1 MTTCV
6 AALCDARKTIV
17 LVADRLVGYGFVQ
30 SEPEIAKR
38 LELHN
43 NWHVLMA
50 GNDIDPVFD
59 IVDAAKEKLAA
70 TPAPSVTTV
79 MTELFQAYKD
89 RRLASAE
96 AQYISPRG
104 ITWDSFFKEG
114 RKWAPETDYLERL
127 AKVDA
132 YDLDLQ
138 LLVAGFDDQ
147 KVGHIFSIENDYN
160 RGEPRRHDLGFHAIG
175 SGYVN
180 ATFFLAYRQLGPDIG
195 AREAVLYAL
204 EAKYWGEEA
213 PGVGED
219 TDIRIIR
226 GDQDDIIIGLDRI
239 EERLIPICQAL
250 RPRQLHAYAKHLKTL
265 NELEELKEF
274 DPITPKKKAKAKEAQ
289 HETPSDSKDSGAA

>member
-1 MTTCV
+1 MLGRPRKRRGTRQMTTCV

-132 YDLDLQ
+132 YDLDL
-138 LLVAGFDDQ
+138 
-147 KVGHIFSIENDYN
+147 
-160 RGEPRRHDLGFHAIG
+160 
-175 SGYVN
+175 
-180 ATFFLAYRQLGPDIG
+180 
-195 AREAVLYAL
+195 
-204 EAKYWGEEA
+204 
-213 PGVGED
+213 
-219 TDIRIIR
+219 
-226 GDQDDIIIGLDRI
+226 
-239 EERLIPICQAL
+239 
-250 RPRQLHAYAKHLKTL
+250 
-265 NELEELKEF
+265 
-274 DPITPKKKAKAKEAQ
+274 
-289 HETPSDSKDSGAA
+289 

>member
-30 SEPEIAKR
+30 SEPEITKR
-38 LELHN
+38 LELHK

-79 MTELFQAYKD
+79 MTELFQAYKG

-104 ITWDSFFKEG
+104 VTWDSFFKEG
-114 RKWAPETDYLERL
+114 RKWVPESDYLERL

-138 LLVAGFDDQ
+138 LLVAGFDEHN
-147 KVGHIFSIENDYN
+147 VGH
-160 RGEPRRHDLGFHAIG
+160 
-175 SGYVN
+175 V
-180 ATFFLAYRQLGPDIG
+180 LASRMNTIVANLAVTILVST
-195 AREAVLYAL
+195 RLEAV
-204 EAKYWGEEA
+204 
-213 PGVGED
+213 
-219 TDIRIIR
+219 TST
-226 GDQDDIIIGLDRI
+226 
-239 EERLIPICQAL
+239 RL
-250 RPRQLHAYAKHLKTL
+250 
-265 NELEELKEF
+265 F
-274 DPITPKKKAKAKEAQ
+274 F
-289 HETPSDSKDSGAA
+289 